1 MRIASV
7 RIRNFRGFADQ
18 SIEFGDYTS
27 LVGPNGGGK
36 SSVLT
41 ALNVF
46 FRNTSNAS
54 TDLLKLEREDF
65 HHRNT
70 GEPIEITVTFADL
83 SPEAQQ
89 EFKDYFRHGHLVVS
103 AVAKWSD
110 EDGYATVQQYG
121 QRLGLEA
128 FRSFFR
134 AEGDGEPVAELK
146 KVYADLRNKHPEL
159 PAANTKAAM
168 VEALHEYEGAHP
180 EDCTLILSQDQFYG
194 VTKGADRLEKYVQWV
209 FVPAVKDA
217 TTEQLEA
224 KKSALGLL
232 LERTVRTKVKF
243 DESLEQLRQELGAKY
258 VAMIEAQ
265 KSTLHEV
272 SESLNQRLREY
283 AHPDTNLMLQ
293 WQYDRQGAFKIA
305 EPLAEVT
312 AGEGE
317 FNGKLA
323 RFGHGLQRSFLLAL
337 LEALAGYGEAKG
349 PKLILGCEEPELY
362 QHPPQARHL
371 ASVIQKLTEKGSQVI
386 VCTHSPYFVSGRT
399 VESIRSIRRDGPKS
413 SSRCRSITLA
423 RLGDVISK
431 ARMEPLPKYSETLLK
446 VQQALQPALNEIFF
460 TDVLVLVEGT
470 EDVAYISTYLTL
482 LDQWDEF
489 RRLGCHLVPA
499 GGKSALANPFAVA
512 RGLKIPT
519 FVVFDSDRHDCV
531 AAPGDSEE
539 RKEKKAQKRSM
550 HEKDN
555 LAILRLAG
563 VAAPDAFPV
572 DTLWCESLV
581 MWNSEIGKVVA
592 ADFGADA
599 WTQIGQAVRAKYG
612 AEQGD
617 FNKNS
622 LFIGYRLTEA
632 WEQGKRSA
640 TLEALC
646 KAVLAFAAK
655 TRSTPAAA
663 AS

>member
-7 RIRNFRGFADQ
+7 RIRNFRGFSDQ
-18 SIEFGDYTS
+18 TIQFGDYTS

-46 FRNTSNAS
+46 FRNTTHAS

-70 GEPIEITVTFADL
+70 DEPVVITVTFADL
-83 SPEAQQ
+83 SPDAQE
-89 EFKDYFRHGHLVVS
+89 EFKDYFRHGQLVIS
-103 AVAKWSD
+103 SVANWSD
-110 EDGYATVQQYG
+110 DDGYATVQQYG
-121 QRLGLEA
+121 QRLGMED
-128 FRSFFR
+128 FRSYFR

-146 KVYADLRNKHPEL
+146 KLYASLKNKYPEL
-159 PAANTKAAM
+159 PIANTKAAM
-168 VEALHEYEGAHP
+168 GEALHNYEAAHT
-180 EDCTLILSQDQFYG
+180 DKCALIPSQDQFYG
-194 VTKGADRLEKYVQWV
+194 VSKGADRLEKFVQWV

-224 KKSALGLL
+224 KRSALGQL
-232 LERTVRTKVKF
+232 LERTVRTKVNF
-243 DESLEQLRQELGAKY
+243 EESLEQLRLELGTKY
-258 VAMIEAQ
+258 LAMLDAQ
-265 KSTLHEV
+265 KHTLQEV

-283 AHPDTNLMLQ
+283 AHPDTNLTLQ

-317 FNGKLA
+317 FHGKLA

-337 LEALAGYGEAKG
+337 LEALAGYGDAKG
-349 PKLILGCEEPELY
+349 PRLILGCEEPELY

-371 ASVIQKLTEKGSQVI
+371 ASVIQKLTGKGSQVI
-386 VCTHSPYFVSGRT
+386 VCTHSPYFVSGSA

-413 SSRCRSITLA
+413 SSRCHSIALVE
-423 RLGDVISK
+423 LGDLISK
-431 ARMEPLPKYSETLLK
+431 ARQEALPNHSETLLK

-460 TDVLVLVEGT
+460 TDVLILVEGV
-470 EDVAYISTYLTL
+470 EDVAYISSYLTL
-482 LDQWDEF
+482 LDLWDEF
-489 RRLGCHLVPA
+489 RKLGCHLVPA
-499 GGKSALANPFAVA
+499 GGKSALSKPLAVA

-519 FVVFDSDRHDCV
+519 FVVFDSDRHECV
-531 AAPGDSEE
+531 AVPGDSEE

-550 HEKDN
+550 HERDN
-555 LAILRLAG
+555 LTVLRLSG
-563 VAAPDAFPV
+563 VEAPEPFPLE
-572 DTLWCESLV
+572 TLWRENVV

-592 ADFGADA
+592 EDFGADA
-599 WTQIGQAVRAKYG
+599 WTQIGQNVRAKYG
-612 AEQGD
+612 VEQGD

-632 WEQGKRSA
+632 WEHGKRTG

-646 KAVLAFAAK
+646 KAILAFAAK
-655 TRSTPAAA
+655 ARSAPAAV
-663 AS
+663 SS